1 MNEVNILIVEDV
13 SITALEIKKSLMQ
26 MGYSVTDIASSYEGA
41 LRSIK
46 RKKPDIILLDIDL
59 KGEKNGIELAKTI
72 RKNDSIPFIYLTSD
86 NNDDTMIEASKTDP
100 AAYLMKPF
108 RREELKSNL
117 MIALNKKQKTNT
129 LQSLGSKYY
138 YDKKTKKIY
147 HEGAPIYL
155 SSNERLFL
163 QLLIESKGT
172 LVPLDVIEEH
182 LWGEDAPLAE
192 NSLRSLVY
200 RLRAKLKYLPIETI
214 HSFGYRLVIKD

>member
-1 MNEVNILIVEDV
+1 MNEINILIVEDV

-26 MGYSVTDIASSYEGA
+26 MGYSVTDIASSYEDA

-59 KGEKNGIELAKTI
+59 KGEKNGIALAKTI

-86 NNDDTMIEASKTDP
+86 NNDDTMREASKTDP

-117 MIALNKKQKTNT
+117 MIILNKIQQKNA
-129 LQSLGSKYY
+129 LQPLGYEYY
-138 YDKKTKKIY
+138 YDNKTKKIY
-147 HEGAPIYL
+147 HKRVPIYL
-155 SSNERLFL
+155 SSNEKLFL
-163 QLLIESKGT
+163 QLLVESKGS
-172 LVPLDVIEEH
+172 LVPLNIIEEH

-200 RLRAKLKYLPIETI
+200 RLRTKLKDLPIETI

>member
-1 MNEVNILIVEDV
+1 MKEVNILIVEDV

-26 MGYSVTDIASSYEGA
+26 MGYSVTDIASSYEDA
-41 LRSIK
+41 LQSIK

-72 RKNDSIPFIYLTSD
+72 CKNDSIPFIYLTSD
-86 NNDDTMIEASKTDP
+86 DNDDTMREASKTDP

-117 MIALNKKQKTNT
+117 MIVLNKIQQKNT
-129 LQSLGSKYY
+129 LLPLSCEYY
-138 YDKKTKKIY
+138 YDNKTKKIY
-147 HEGAPIYL
+147 HKRVPIYL
-155 SSNERLFL
+155 SSNEKLFL
-163 QLLIESKGT
+163 QLLVESKGS
-172 LVPLDVIEEH
+172 LVPLNIIEEH

-200 RLRAKLKYLPIETI
+200 RLRTKLKDLPIETI
-214 HSFGYRLVIKD
+214 PSFGYRLMIKD